1 MLREKLCVTSS
12 ACLLP
17 HARFTHFRWVSAARL
32 SRAKITELNG
42 RIRKYTCR
50 GALKRAALTLD
61 VAFVMTKYRPHLSHA
76 AIAFWVP
83 Q

>member
-50 GALKRAALTLD
+50 GALKRAVLTLD
-61 VAFVMTKYRPHLSHA
+61 VAFRDDKISSAFIDA
-76 AIAFWVP
+76 ATAFWVP